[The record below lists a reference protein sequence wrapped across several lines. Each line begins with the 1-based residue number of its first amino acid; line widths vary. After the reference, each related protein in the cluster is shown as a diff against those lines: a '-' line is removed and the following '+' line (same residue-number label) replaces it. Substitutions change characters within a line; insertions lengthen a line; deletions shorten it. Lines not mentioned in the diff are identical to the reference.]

1 MVIEEKTYTRRSF
14 IYRSLMYAAVASN
27 INTTSTNIKQPIVA
41 SKISVDARN
50 GNVLFEEGADIIR
63 PPASLVKLM
72 LMYLIALKINKG
84 EIKLEDNIKINKPL
98 YPANNSDILLSP
110 EKNYTLGYLMDAAAV
125 ISSNTSAIAI
135 TEYLWGSKEKC
146 IKEMNLMAKKLK
158 MNSTYYATVNGY
170 PQKSGGDLD
179 RTTARDLMQLA
190 MECCRI
196 PLIISWTSK
205 KKFIFQEE
213 KIERNS
219 TNKLL
224 DLYQGCD
231 GLKTGYTKAAGHCI
245 VATAK
250 RSNTRVISIVLGA
263 EKSSKRFKIATNL
276 LEIAFSETS

>member
-158 MNSTYYATVNGY
+158 MNSTSYATVNGY